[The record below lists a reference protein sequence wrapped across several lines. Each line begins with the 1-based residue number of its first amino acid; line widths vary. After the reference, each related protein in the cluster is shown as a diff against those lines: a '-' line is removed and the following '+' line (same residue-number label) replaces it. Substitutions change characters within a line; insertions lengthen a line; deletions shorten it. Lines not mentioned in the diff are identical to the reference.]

1 LSGRFYT
8 DRLTYVEE
16 SRKKKYYSMAW
27 KTVSRRNP
35 TQDGNYSSS
44 KVVKS
49 LIKKW
54 TWLFYKENIWCLFN
68 KK

>member
-1 LSGRFYT
+1 
-8 DRLTYVEE
+8 
-16 SRKKKYYSMAW
+16 MAW
-27 KTVSRRNP
+27 KTVSRHNP
-35 TQDGNYSSS
+35 TQDGNYPSS
-44 KVVKS
+44 KGVKS